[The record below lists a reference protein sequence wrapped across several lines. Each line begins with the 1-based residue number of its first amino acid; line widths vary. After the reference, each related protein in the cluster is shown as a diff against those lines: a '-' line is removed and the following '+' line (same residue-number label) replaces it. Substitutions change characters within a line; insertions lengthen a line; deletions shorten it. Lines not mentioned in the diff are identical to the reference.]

1 MKKKILF
8 LGAALAVT
16 SQSGLAA
23 GANTSQ
29 GDNNGKPFQELNNLI
44 TENRLLIDSN
54 KAALNTLSTQVNAIN
69 TRLDGVDQSIS
80 SLETRVNDN
89 TDEITNALAKISTAE
104 SNIQILQ
111 AQQNELSALA
121 AEHDADLETINAQ
134 LADIKLALVN
144 LNAERQQLADSLN
157 AQLAVINAKV
167 ADNSVGID
175 ALVLDLVTVN
185 AQLTSINSSIMTL
198 TQRQADLTSA
208 QTQYTNEL
216 NQLKNR
222 VTTLEGSVTAL
233 LALHTYT
240 FQGIKTNLPISS
252 LNGWTECYKT
262 TYADVSAHPENMVN
276 ACTGSKIML
285 ACRAAASN
293 TLTVAAYANREDV
306 FFNTGDGGNVVHT
319 ANGVDWYFSYNY
331 SMGFAPV
338 GQGVQRT
345 SADTQN
351 TSSSDRLSWHTHDTY
366 ASGWRCGSSTGLNG
380 NSAWE
385 KVIYQAN

>member
-8 LGAALAVT
+8 LGAALAVA

-23 GANTSQ
+23 GTSQ

-44 TENRLLIDSN
+44 TENRLLIESN
-54 KAALNTLSTQVNAIN
+54 KAAIDTLNTQMNAIN
-69 TRLDGVDQSIS
+69 TRLDGVDQSIG

-89 TDEITNALAKISTAE
+89 TVEITKALEKISTTE
-104 SNIQILQ
+104 SNIQVLQ
-111 AQQNELSALA
+111 AQQSELIALA
-121 AEHDADLETINAQ
+121 AEHDADLEAINAQ
-134 LADIKLALVN
+134 LADIKSALVS

-157 AQLAVINAKV
+157 AQLAVINANV

-175 ALVLDLVTVN
+175 ALVLDLVTIN
-185 AQLTSINSSIMTL
+185 ARLTSINSSIMTL
-198 TQRQADLTSA
+198 NQRQTDLTAA

-222 VTTLEGSVTAL
+222 VSTLESSVTTLFSFHL
-233 LALHTYT
+233 YT
-240 FQGIKTNLPISS
+240 FQGIRTNLPISS
-252 LNGWTECYKT
+252 LNGWTECYRRS
-262 TYADVSAHPENMVN
+262 YADMSAHPENMVN

-285 ACRAAASN
+285 ACRATGSN
-293 TLTVAAYANREDV
+293 TLTVAAFANREDV

-338 GQGVQRT
+338 GQGVQRS
-345 SADTQN
+345 SADVQN
-351 TSSSDRLSWHTHDTY
+351 TSSNDRLSWHTHDSYT
-366 ASGWRCGSSTGLNG
+366 GGFRCGSSAWLNN
-380 NSAWE
+380 NSEWE